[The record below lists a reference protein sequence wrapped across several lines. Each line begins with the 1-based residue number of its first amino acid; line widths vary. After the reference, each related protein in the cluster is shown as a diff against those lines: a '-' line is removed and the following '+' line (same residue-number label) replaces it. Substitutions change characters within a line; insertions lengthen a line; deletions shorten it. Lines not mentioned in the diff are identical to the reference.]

1 MRYLIRSPGGAEVS
15 GWSITVAE
23 VLLWTQEGLQTV
35 GDALHLLHLR
45 VLHLAKME
53 DPPICRRNLTE
64 TNICQWDAVHS
75 RRGVMWARRDRDVI
89 YHTGSCTERPHRGF
103 KTPSEEFAQIPVVMQ
118 VLHGCFLLDRNKCL
132 RQKSHDCNRPMTGPY
147 LHVDPKRPDV
157 QRVQGLPQPGGE
169 FHLIDATPG
178 PRDEAHGEGAIQRH
192 LYGKKGKLIII
203 LFYTIN
209 RKGKTE
215 KAERE
220 RERDAGGGAIL
231 PVVMTTKK

>member
-1 MRYLIRSPGGAEVS
+1 
-15 GWSITVAE
+15 
-23 VLLWTQEGLQTV
+23 
-35 GDALHLLHLR
+35 
-45 VLHLAKME
+45 
-53 DPPICRRNLTE
+53 
-64 TNICQWDAVHS
+64 
-75 RRGVMWARRDRDVI
+75 
-89 YHTGSCTERPHRGF
+89 
-103 KTPSEEFAQIPVVMQ
+103 
-118 VLHGCFLLDRNKCL
+118 
-132 RQKSHDCNRPMTGPY
+132 MTGPY

-192 LYGKKGKLIII
+192 LNGKKGKLIGYTHLIII

-231 PVVMTTKK
+231 LVVMTTKK